1 MTKVRL
7 ADILAYDSTWL
18 QLRMD
23 KLGVGDSEL
32 YRNMQERGY
41 TGGSRTSVFSWR
53 TGKAQIPAESFPI
66 LCLALGYD
74 REDMARMTIDYV
86 SDTMPTLRPFMT
98 MPSVP
103 ELGEYERNLIKA
115 GLADRKA
122 RLLAELEAISELENS

>member
-7 ADILAYDSTWL
+7 TSILAYNHTWL
-18 QLRMD
+18 QFRMD

-41 TGGSRTSVFSWR
+41 GGSRASVFAWR
-53 TGKAQIPAESFPI
+53 TNKTQIPVEAFPI

-74 REDMARMTIDYV
+74 CEDMARMTIDYV
-86 SDTMPTLRPFMT
+86 SDVMPTLRMFMT

-103 ELGEYERNLIKA
+103 ELGEYERDLIKT

-122 RLLAELEAISELENS
+122 RLMAELEELEKLEKA